1 LEGCDVTRALT
12 LSELAALFE
21 GTVLGDG
28 RYGVVRTAA
37 AQAAAPGD
45 LTLVST
51 VDQLAECATAG
62 AAVLSSPSVALQR
75 TPQLSVNGVVCAEP
89 RLHFHAAH
97 RLLAAYDDLADAD
110 RSAAWISPDATVHPS
125 ARLGAGCVVQAGACI
140 AANAAL
146 FPGVVVERG
155 ACVGAG
161 CIVRSRAVVGRDAV
175 LAPLCEI
182 GSGSVI
188 GAEPQQFEA
197 ADGVWTRAPGHTR
210 VRLGRRVAVGANS
223 VIESG
228 ARRETIVESD
238 VLIGGQVYIAHDC
251 QIDRGVLIIG
261 QTGLA
266 SSVRIETG
274 AALMGRVAVDV
285 DVRIGANA
293 LVLATS
299 GVTKDVAPGTRVWG
313 NPARARNEALRTF
326 HRDHARKER

>member
-1 LEGCDVTRALT
+1 VTRALT
-12 LSELAALFE
+12 LNELAALFE

-37 AQAAAPGD
+37 AQAKAPGH
-45 LTLVST
+45 LVLVET
-51 VDQLAECATAG
+51 VDQFAECAAAR
-62 AAVLSSPSVALQR
+62 AAVVASPSLALQR
-75 TPQLSVNGVVCAEP
+75 PPNVPVNGVVCAEP
-89 RLHFHAAH
+89 RLHFHAAD
-97 RLLAAYDDLADAD
+97 RLLEAYDDLADAD
-110 RSAAWISPDATVHPS
+110 RGAAWISPDAEVDPS
-125 ARLGAGCVVQAGACI
+125 ARLGSGCVVQAGARI
-140 AANAAL
+140 EAHAAL
-146 FPGVVVERG
+146 FPGVVVECG
-155 ACVGAG
+155 ALVGAG
-161 CIVRSRAVVGRDAV
+161 CIVRSRAVIGRDAAV
-175 LAPLCEI
+175 APLCEI

-210 VRLGRRVAVGANS
+210 VRLGRRVAVGANT

-251 QIDRGVLIIG
+251 HIERGVLIIG
-261 QTGLA
+261 QSGLA
-266 SSVRIETG
+266 SGVRIEAG

-299 GVTKDVAPGTRVWG
+299 GVTKDVPPGARVWG
-313 NPARARNEALRTF
+313 NPARARNEALRTV
-326 HRDHARKER
+326 HRGAARVGE